1 MDSKICVVHKQ
12 EEFKGTE
19 LLELDYIFILIFES
33 DLVNKVETMV
43 GSNLLLS

>member
-1 MDSKICVVHKQ
+1 MWSINRKNL
-12 EEFKGTE
+12 KG
-19 LLELDYIFILIFES
+19 LSYKLELSYIFILIFES